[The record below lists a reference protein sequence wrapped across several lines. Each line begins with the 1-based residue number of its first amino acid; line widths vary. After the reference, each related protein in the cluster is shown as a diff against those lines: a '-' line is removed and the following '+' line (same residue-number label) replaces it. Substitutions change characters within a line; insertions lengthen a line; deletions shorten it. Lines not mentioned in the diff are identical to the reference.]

1 MKYEIKYETLKAWTS
16 HSFDTITELKNI
28 LTGLGTKV
36 YPQRDGMPEKMLDL
50 CFKHNDKF

>member
-1 MKYEIKYETLKAWTS
+1 MKYEIKYQTLKGWTS

-36 YPQRDGMPEKMLDL
+36 YPQRDGMPKKMLDL